1 MDTSKLHATLKC
13 FSVEESDYRFQPI
26 IQGYINDTYLVLGN
40 DRPCYIL
47 QRINHLVFKDIKGLM
62 GNIQMALDLLSD
74 PGYEHIELVKT
85 LNGKNYCEIRDEG
98 YWRLISYIDQSYAS
112 DITTDG
118 NIAFEAGRI
127 LGKFH
132 QLLKNAPVN
141 DFVDTIPRFHDLGL
155 RKDQLEKALAE
166 AAPEKLKVAE
176 KAIAFAKATLPKLRE
191 LQQTQLPI
199 RVCHND
205 TKLNNI
211 LFSKKNHKA
220 LCLIDLDT
228 LMKGYFYFDFGDAV
242 RTVANTA
249 LEDERDL
256 GKIMFEKGLFE
267 KFVEGLHQSGLSMTD
282 DELALL
288 PLGAVFMPFI
298 HGLRALTDYLNNNIY
313 YKVFYETQNLDRCL
327 SLFDFAGKTLAEV
340 PYMKTVIDKNFSR

>member
-1 MDTSKLHATLKC
+1 MDTTKLLATLNC
-13 FSVEESDYRFQPI
+13 FSVGEGNYRFQPI

-40 DRPCYIL
+40 DSPCYIL

-62 GNIQMALDLLSD
+62 GNIRMALDLLSD
-74 PGYEHIELVKT
+74 SGYEYIDLVKT
-85 LNGKNYCEIRDEG
+85 VTGNTYCEVPGEG
-98 YWRLISYIDQSYAS
+98 YWRLMSYIDQSFTT
-112 DITTDG
+112 DITTDQ

-132 QLLKNAPVN
+132 QLLQNAEVT
-141 DFVDTIPRFHDLGL
+141 DFVDTIPRFHDLAL
-155 RKDQLEKALAE
+155 RKEQLERALAD
-166 AAPEKLKVAE
+166 ATPDKLKVAE
-176 KAIAFAKATLPKLRE
+176 RAIAFAKATFPKLKD
-191 LQQTQLPI
+191 LQQTQLPL

-211 LFSKKNHKA
+211 LFSKKSHKA
-220 LCLIDLDT
+220 LCFIDLDT

-256 GKIMFEKGLFE
+256 GKIMFDKRLFG
-267 KFVEGLHQSGLSMTD
+267 KFVEGLHHSGLSMTD
-282 DELALL
+282 DELDLL

-313 YKVFYETQNLDRCL
+313 YKVFYETQNLDRSL

-340 PYMKTVIDKNFSR
+340 PYMKSVIDKGFSR